1 MEKKKIHFD
10 HMKSWIWIFIL
21 FLSLIFILVGFF
33 ELFEFENPK
42 LNKRISAIGFFLQL
56 VYFSKMFWYK
66 NYVQW
71 NKKGA
76 IVRVNSWIS
85 KSLNFDQIKKT
96 ELIQNTLIITK
107 NNGDTVTFDLNEINE
122 ADSQKL
128 NEILVKNTIANN
140 VLRN

>member
-1 MEKKKIHFD
+1 M
-10 HMKSWIWIFIL
+10 
-21 FLSLIFILVGFF
+21 VFF
-33 ELFEFENPK
+33 ELFEFKNPK

-107 NNGDTVTFDLNEINE
+107 NNGEIVTFDLNEIKE
-122 ADSQKL
+122 TDTQKL
-128 NEILVKNTIANN
+128 NEIIVKNTIANN